1 MLKGESVLL
10 DKSLLP
16 LHKNCCSIKELQNI
30 FTSVRPQIE
39 TEFLTVLQ
47 EASYDKIDEIVWQ
60 VDLQAS
66 SIHKLEMQQSSAEEI
81 ENGHNRLF
89 EMVGQVKTIQ
99 LSQTKRIHL
108 LSQLLDVCK
117 QWLNRGLLNYILFK
131 IVPFLYC
138 SGSYNNGIIALIAE
152 MLHYLTG

>member
-1 MLKGESVLL
+1 M
-10 DKSLLP
+10 
-16 LHKNCCSIKELQNI
+16 
-30 FTSVRPQIE
+30 
-39 TEFLTVLQ
+39 LQ

-117 QWLNRGLLNYILFK
+117 QWLNRGLLKYILFK

-152 MLHYLTG
+152 MPISHRINQQGWSVQPNSPCQ